1 MEKKKNNFLI
11 HGGILAMAGIIVRII
26 GMLYRIP
33 VVNIIGSEGNGIYG
47 IAFNV
52 YNIMLVLSS
61 YGLPMAV
68 SKLVSQRFA
77 EGKYKNAKRIFK
89 YSLTI
94 GIVTGGIAAALVF
107 FGADFIEN
115 VIYSGNTPG
124 LAIPLRILA
133 PTIFLVAVLGV
144 IRGFFQGQGT
154 MIPTAVSQ
162 IIEQIVNA
170 IVSIG
175 AGYIL
180 MQSFKESANQS
191 AYGAAGSTLGTA
203 LGALS
208 ALIFMI
214 FLYFVYKPQF
224 KKLLRKDTKADRVP
238 ASNMYKIIITTMI
251 PIILGQTFYQ
261 ISSVFDDI
269 LFSNLS
275 STVID
280 SVTIDLG
287 TYSSCFI
294 LLIGIPQGVASAMSA
309 SMLPAMVTSF
319 TEKDIDGVR
328 TKLTKTIKT
337 NLFIA
342 IPSFIGLAVLGQG
355 IIKILF
361 SSYNSAEGATMLK
374 IGAVSVV
381 FFTLSTV
388 TSSALQAIDKM
399 KMPVYHS
406 AISFLIHIVL
416 VYFMLRFT
424 SLGIYGLV
432 IGSTLFPLV
441 VFILNLKTLYQ
452 EINYRFSIKKIVLKP
467 LISAIIMGVCI
478 AVVYNGLLIL
488 TESNIVSMFFALVVA
503 AITYFGPYY
512 LLTKHSNL

>member
-1 MEKKKNNFLI
+1 MEKKSNNFLI

-77 EGKYKNAKRIFK
+77 EGKYKSAKRVFI
-89 YSLTI
+89 YSLII
-94 GIVTGGIAAALVF
+94 GIITGGVAALLVF

-124 LAIPLRILA
+124 LAIPLRILS
-133 PTIFLVAVLGV
+133 PTIFLVAILGV

-170 IVSIG
+170 VVSVT

-180 MQSFKESANQS
+180 MRAYKASANQS

-203 LGALS
+203 LGAAS

-214 FLYFVYKPQF
+214 FLYIIYKPQF
-224 KKLLRKDTKADRVP
+224 KKLLKKDTHIDRVP
-238 ASNMYKIIITTMI
+238 ASNIYKIIIATTI

-261 ISSVFDDI
+261 ISSVFDDV

-275 STVID
+275 KKIID

-294 LLIGIPQGVASAMSA
+294 LLISIPQGVASAMSA
-309 SMLPAMVTSF
+309 SMLPSMVTSF
-319 TEKDIDGVR
+319 TEKNIDAVR
-328 TKLTKTIKT
+328 LKLTKTIKT

-342 IPSFIGLAVLGQG
+342 VPSFVGLSVLGQG
-355 IIKILF
+355 IIKLLF
-361 SSYNSAEGATMLK
+361 SSYNSQEGATMLK
-374 IGAVSVV
+374 IGAISVV

-388 TSSALQAIDKM
+388 SSAALQAIDKM
-399 KMPVYHS
+399 KKPVYHS
-406 AISFLIHIVL
+406 AISLLIHVVIVYIL
-416 VYFMLRFT
+416 LRFT

-432 IGSTLFPLV
+432 IGNTLFPLV
-441 VFILNLKTLYQ
+441 VFVLNFKTLYE
-452 EINYRFSIKKIVLKP
+452 EIGYRFSVKKIVLKP
-467 LISAIIMGVCI
+467 LVSTIIMGVSI
-478 AVVYNGLLIL
+478 AVVYNGLMIL
-488 TESNIVSMFFALVVA
+488 TESNIISLFLALVVA

-512 LLTKHSNL
+512 FLTKKLKL